1 MAARRARAIVG
12 KHRTRK
18 KNAQHLRGAGGL
30 AVEPAPLL
38 KYYHALLNTHGP
50 QDWWP
55 GRTRFEVI
63 VGAILIQNT
72 NWRNAERALAA
83 LRRNGLLNPAAM
95 EKVAGRRLA
104 SLIRSSGYFRQ
115 KARKLKEF
123 LKYLRREH
131 RGSLTRMFSTPTK
144 VLREQLLAVHGIGP
158 ETADS
163 ILLYAGDRAVFVVD
177 AYARR
182 ILARHGLAKG
192 TESYEH
198 LRKFFQGNLPLNA
211 SLFNEYHALIV
222 HTGKNYCRPKVALCQ
237 QCALQPFLPGGTPVG
252 L

>member
-1 MAARRARAIVG
+1 MLEKRVKAIVR
-12 KHRTRK
+12 KHRTQK
-18 KNAQHLRGAGGL
+18 KNAERLREAGAL
-30 AVEPAPLL
+30 ASGAAPLL
-38 KYYHALLNTHGP
+38 EYYHALLHAYGP
-50 QDWWP
+50 QKWW
-55 GRTRFEVI
+55 GGETRFEVI

-83 LRRNGLLNPAAM
+83 LRGNGLLNPAAM
-95 EKVAGRRLA
+95 EKVELRKLA
-104 SLIRSSGYFRQ
+104 ALIRSSGYFRE

-123 LKYLRREH
+123 LKFLRREYG
-131 RGSLTRMFSTPTK
+131 GSLAKMFSTPTE

-163 ILLYAGDRAVFVVD
+163 ILLYAGNRAVFVVD

-192 TESYEH
+192 TEGYEH
-198 LRKFFQGNLPLNA
+198 LRKFFEANLRLNA

-222 HTGKNYCRPKVALCQ
+222 YTGKNYCRPKVALCE
-237 QCALQPFLPGGTPVG
+237 QCALRPFLPGGALVRI
-252 L
+252 

>member
-1 MAARRARAIVG
+1 MAARRARAIAG
-12 KHRTRK
+12 KHRIRK
-18 KNAQHLRGAGGL
+18 KNAERLRGAGGL
-30 AVEPAPLL
+30 AVEPAPLSE
-38 KYYHALLNTHGP
+38 YYHALLNAYGP
-50 QDWWP
+50 QEWWP

-63 VGAILIQNT
+63 AGAILIQNT

-95 EKVAGRRLA
+95 EKLARPRLA
-104 SLIRSSGYFRQ
+104 ALIRSSGYFRQ

-131 RGSLTRMFSTPTK
+131 RGSLQRMFSTPTE
-144 VLREQLLAVHGIGP
+144 VLRKQLLAVHGIGP

-163 ILLYAGDRAVFVVD
+163 ILLYAGNRPAFVVD
-177 AYARR
+177 EYARR

-192 TESYEH
+192 SESYEH
-198 LRKFFQGNLPLNA
+198 LRKFFEGNLPLNA

-222 HTGKNYCRPKVALCQ
+222 YTGKNYCQRKVAICE
-237 QCALQPFLPGGTPVG
+237 QCALRPFLPGGTPVG

>member
-1 MAARRARAIVG
+1 MAAKHVRAIEVE
-12 KHRTRK
+12 HRTRK
-18 KNAQHLRGAGGL
+18 KNAERLRAAGGL
-30 AVEPAPLL
+30 ARESGPLL
-38 KYYHALLNTHGP
+38 EYYHALLDAYGP
-50 QDWWP
+50 QEWWP

-95 EKVAGRRLA
+95 EKLAARRLA
-104 SLIRSSGYFRQ
+104 ALIRSSGYFRQ

-123 LKYLRREH
+123 LKYLRWEH
-131 RGSLTRMFSTPTK
+131 RGSLTRMFSTPTE
-144 VLREQLLAVHGIGP
+144 VLRKQLLAVHGIGP

-163 ILLYAGDRAVFVVD
+163 ILLYAGNRAVFVVD

-182 ILARHGLAKG
+182 ILARHGLAKR

-198 LRKFFQGNLPLNA
+198 LRKFFEGNLPLNA

-222 HTGKNYCRPKVALCQ
+222 HTGKNYCRPKVALCK

>member
-1 MAARRARAIVG
+1 MAAKHLRANVVE
-12 KHRTRK
+12 HRTRK
-18 KNAQHLRGAGGL
+18 KNAERLRGAGGL
-30 AVEPAPLL
+30 ADESAPLL
-38 KYYHALLNTHGP
+38 EYYHALLDAYGP
-50 QDWWP
+50 QEWWP
-55 GRTRFEVI
+55 GQTRFEVI

-72 NWRNAERALAA
+72 NWRNAERALVA
-83 LRRNGLLNPAAM
+83 LQRNGLLNPGAM
-95 EKVAGRRLA
+95 EIVETRRLA
-104 SLIRSSGYFRQ
+104 ALIRSSGYFRQ

-131 RGSLTRMFSTPTK
+131 GGSLVKMFSMPTE
-144 VLREQLLAVHGIGP
+144 VLREQLLTVHGIGP

-163 ILLYAGDRAVFVVD
+163 ILLYAGNRALFVVD

-192 TESYEH
+192 TEGYEH
-198 LRKFFQGNLPLNA
+198 LRKFFEAHLPLNA

-222 HTGKNYCRPKVALCQ
+222 HTGKNYCRPKVALCK

>member
-1 MAARRARAIVG
+1 
-12 KHRTRK
+12 
-18 KNAQHLRGAGGL
+18 LEECGAGVGGFAAKRL
-30 AVEPAPLL
+30 AESCGHGENCGAAAGRADSIFGIFSPEGAQVEGIL
-38 KYYHALLNTHGP
+38 
-50 QDWWP
+50 
-55 GRTRFEVI
+55 EV
-63 VGAILIQNT
+63 
-72 NWRNAERALAA
+72 
-83 LRRNGLLNPAAM
+83 PAA
-95 EKVAGRRLA
+95 
-104 SLIRSSGYFRQ
+104 
-115 KARKLKEF
+115 
-123 LKYLRREH
+123 EH
-131 RGSLTRMFSTPTK
+131 RSSLTRMFSTPTEA
-144 VLREQLLAVHGIGP
+144 LRKQLLAVHGIGP

-222 HTGKNYCRPKVALCQ
+222 HTGKNYCRPKAALCE
-237 QCALQPFLPGGTPVG
+237 QCALRPFLPGGTPVG

>member
-1 MAARRARAIVG
+1 MAERRARTVVG
-12 KHRTRK
+12 GHSRGK
-18 KNAQHLRGAGGL
+18 KRAERLRGVGEL
-30 AVEPAPLL
+30 ADGTAPLL
-38 KYYHALLNTHGP
+38 EYYHALLDAHGA
-50 QDWWP
+50 QKWWP

-72 NWRNAERALAA
+72 NWRNAERALKA
-83 LRRNGLLNPAAM
+83 LRRESLLNPAAM
-95 EKVAGRRLA
+95 EKVEVRRLA
-104 SLIRSSGYFRQ
+104 ALIRSSGYFRA

-131 RGSLTRMFSTPTK
+131 GGSLARMFGTPT
-144 VLREQLLAVHGIGP
+144 VMLREQLLAVHGIGP

-163 ILLYAGDRAVFVVD
+163 ILLYAGNRAVFVVD

-182 ILARHGLAKG
+182 ILARHRLATG
-192 TESYEH
+192 SEGYEH
-198 LRKFFQGNLPLNA
+198 LRTFFEANLPLNA

-222 HTGKNYCRPKVALCQ
+222 HTGKNYCRAKVALCEE
-237 QCALQPFLPGGTPVG
+237 CVLRPFLPGGTPAG